1 MIWFTSD
8 LHFGHRGIIAM
19 KNRPFRNADEM
30 NRCLLANFNA
40 VVRRDDTVYLLGD
53 LCHHMTVEAAN
64 AVIARMNGRKYL
76 LTGNHDRNYNPDL
89 FCGIRDFMTVSLSG
103 QEFVLMHYPM
113 LSWPKMH
120 QGSIQLHGHIHESQD
135 YNLKNRAG
143 GIRRYDVGVDANSF
157 CPVSVK
163 TIIDFFGA

>member
-30 NRCLLANFNA
+30 NRCLLANYNA

-89 FCGIRDFMTVSLSG
+89 FCGIRDFMPVSLSG

-120 QGSIQLHGHIHESQD
+120 QGAFH
-135 YNLKNRAG
+135 
-143 GIRRYDVGVDANSF
+143 
-157 CPVSVK
+157 
-163 TIIDFFGA
+163 